1 MTIMQ
6 SVNIKMENDSVK
18 FKNEFKRRL
27 YNWVLRLIKFIDKL
41 PKDSVC
47 NVMGKQLLRSGTSI
61 LANYIE
67 ANSASSRKDFINF
80 FTHALKSA
88 NESKVWLTL
97 LRDTNKGDKAETSLL
112 LQELIEIA
120 NILASSILTMKG
132 KK

>member
-1 MTIMQ
+1 
-6 SVNIKMENDSVK
+6 MENDNVK
-18 FKNEFKRRL
+18 FKNEFKKRL

-47 NVMGKQLLRSGTSI
+47 SVMGKQLLRSGTSI

-80 FTHALKSA
+80 FTYSLKSG

-97 LRDTNKGDKAETSLL
+97 FRDLSKGDRQELQWLL
-112 LQELIEIA
+112 KELIEMC
-120 NILASSILTMKG
+120 NVLASSILTLKG